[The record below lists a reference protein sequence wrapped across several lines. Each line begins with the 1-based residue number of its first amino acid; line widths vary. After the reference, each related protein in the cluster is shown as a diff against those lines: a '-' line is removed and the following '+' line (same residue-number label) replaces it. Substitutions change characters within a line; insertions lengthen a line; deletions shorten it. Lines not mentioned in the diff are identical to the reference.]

1 MTNRRTHSVIDRLP
15 EDVRD
20 VLMRMA
26 VDNVWPHDWAGET
39 DGKPTYDDMVLYCST
54 QGCVVSRSAIGRWAK
69 RMQVYERMKTAG
81 AIARD
86 VMKGLSDENATQ
98 TQKAAAEIITAQ
110 IIEIASSEDM
120 TAKDILVQEF
130 GKTTRRPPYTEEIRE
145 YNQEGNIEP
154 GEQIT
159 ITTELDP
166 MTMLEYAAF
175 DTEAGPALLVKHKG
189 EFDMPWHVQA
199 DSGVSMKAF
208 MKALPEMTT
217 EALTTMKNEV
227 EQIIFSP
234 VSSPHDRARS
244 KRMGAKFTSRAS
256 MQKEGRI
263 MHIFPAALDA
273 DKRTLA
279 DILTHETG

>member
-120 TAKDILVQEF
+120 TAKDI
-130 GKTTRRPPYTEEIRE
+130 K
-145 YNQEGNIEP
+145 NIA
-154 GEQIT
+154 T
-159 ITTELDP
+159 AVRDCT
-166 MTMLEYAAF
+166 A
-175 DTEAGPALLVKHKG
+175 
-189 EFDMPWHVQA
+189 
-199 DSGVSMKAF
+199 VSMKAD
-208 MKALPEMTT
+208 TY
-217 EALTTMKNEV
+217 
-227 EQIIFSP
+227 IR
-234 VSSPHDRARS
+234 DRA
-244 KRMGAKFTSRAS
+244 KAKAAAAV
-256 MQKEGRI
+256 KEITKIATKKKIDPEVLKAIREQVFGI
-263 MHIFPAALDA
+263 VD
-273 DKRTLA
+273 
-279 DILTHETG
+279 